1 MPVELV
7 VPSVGESI
15 TEVEIG
21 DWLKHPGDVV
31 NQDDPVVVIETEK
44 VTVELPAPAAGKI
57 TTMLK
62 QKGEKA
68 SVGDVIGYM
77 EPNGTGAREAQARQ
91 GAASSEETPARSSP
105 VVSVDVPRI
114 AEESKPVQVKPAV
127 AKSGREEQVVP
138 MTP

>member
-21 DWLKHPGDVV
+21 DWLKNPGELLH
-31 NQDDPVVVIETEK
+31 QDEPVVVIETDK
-44 VTVELPAPAAGKI
+44 VTVELPAPTSGTL

-62 QKGEKA
+62 HKGEKA

-77 EPNGTGAREAQARQ
+77 EPNGQRDAPSPLGRGWPEGPGEGARANTPSPLAS
-91 GAASSEETPARSSP
+91 ASSLSP
-105 VVSVDVPRI
+105 TS
-114 AEESKPVQVKPAV
+114 
-127 AKSGREEQVVP
+127 REEQ
-138 MTP
+138 

>member
-44 VTVELPAPAAGKI
+44 VTVELPAPATGKI

-77 EPNGTGAREAQARQ
+77 EPNGTGAANV
-91 GAASSEETPARSSP
+91 GAVYDRPSLKISANTLETGGHRPP
-105 VVSVDVPRI
+105 LQ
-114 AEESKPVQVKPAV
+114 EKP
-127 AKSGREEQVVP
+127 SGREEQVVP
-138 MTP
+138 